1 MDIQNKRVLVT
12 GGAGFIG
19 SHLTDKLVELGAHVT
34 VLDNMA
40 NGNMQTLEQSRNK
53 ITFIQ
58 GDILDCPLL
67 EKVMEETQV
76 VFHMAAN
83 ANVPYSVKNPHYDY
97 ENNITGSYNI
107 LRLSMKYKIEK
118 FVFASSAAIYGNPVY
133 TPMDES
139 HPTEPLS
146 PYGASKLAIEKIGLS
161 YFKTFGLPFSVIR
174 IFNTYGERQSQFV
187 MYDLLRK
194 LYNNPSYLEVLG
206 TGDQI
211 RDYSYVL
218 DTVEAFIL
226 VATGEETSGEVYNVS
241 GGNPISIKQ
250 LVSKL
255 AEITGHENTRIS
267 FTNQSWKSDVH
278 NMTGDISK
286 ITRRLG
292 FKPKVHLD
300 EGIERLHSW
309 LEKQEDI

>member
-1 MDIQNKRVLVT
+1 MDIRNKKILVT

-19 SHLTDKLVELGAHVT
+19 SHLTDKLVEMGAHVT

-40 NGNMQTLEQSRNK
+40 NGNMLNLEQSLDK
-53 ITFIQ
+53 ITFIE

-67 EKVMEETQV
+67 EKIMAETQV

-97 ENNITGSYNI
+97 ENNITGSYNL
-107 LRLSMKYKIEK
+107 LRLSMKNKIEK

-206 TGDQI
+206 TGEQI

-255 AEITGHENTRIS
+255 AELTGHEKTRIS

-292 FKPKVHLD
+292 FEPKVHLD

-309 LEKQEDI
+309 LEKQEDV